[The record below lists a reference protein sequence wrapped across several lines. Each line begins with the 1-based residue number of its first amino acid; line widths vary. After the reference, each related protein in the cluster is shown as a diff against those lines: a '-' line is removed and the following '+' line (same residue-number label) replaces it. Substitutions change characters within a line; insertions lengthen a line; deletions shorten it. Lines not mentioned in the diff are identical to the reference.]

1 MRLVKKHLRNITVLL
16 GIWTAYYCLDIPCPI
31 LSLTGLAC
39 PACGTTRAMLALLQ
53 LDLKMYLYYQPTAVP
68 LTIAVVLCIHLR
80 HLKNLSRELPQRL
93 QALCFWRTLRCILQK
108 YEPPARRFISAGALI
123 PACAAS
129 SAALLYITG
138 KLKIP

>member
-80 HLKNLSRELPQRL
+80 HLKKPFKGIAA
-93 QALCFWRTLRCILQK
+93 AL
-108 YEPPARRFISAGALI
+108 AGVMLLANTAVSI
-123 PACAAS
+123 CKSVNRPHAAS
-129 SAALLYITG
+129 FLQEPLSLHAPPLPLLCCT
-138 KLKIP
+138 

>member
-53 LDLKMYLYYQPTAVP
+53 LDLKM
-68 LTIAVVLCIHLR
+68 
-80 HLKNLSRELPQRL
+80 
-93 QALCFWRTLRCILQK
+93 
-108 YEPPARRFISAGALI
+108 
-123 PACAAS
+123 
-129 SAALLYITG
+129 
-138 KLKIP
+138 

>member
-68 LTIAVVLCIHLR
+68 STIAVVLCIHLR
-80 HLKNLSRELPQRL
+80 HLKKPFKGI
-93 QALCFWRTLRCILQK
+93 A
-108 YEPPARRFISAGALI
+108 
-123 PACAAS
+123 
-129 SAALLYITG
+129 AALAGVMLLANTAVYFA
-138 KLKIP
+138 KV

>member
-53 LDLKMYLYYQPTAVP
+53 LDLKMSLSYQPTAVP

-80 HLKNLSRELPQRL
+80 HLKKPFKGI
-93 QALCFWRTLRCILQK
+93 A
-108 YEPPARRFISAGALI
+108 
-123 PACAAS
+123 
-129 SAALLYITG
+129 AALAGVMLLANTAVYFA
-138 KLKIP
+138 KV

>member
-80 HLKNLSRELPQRL
+80 HLKKQRL

>member
-53 LDLKMYLYYQPTAVP
+53 LDLKMYLYYQPTAALAGVM
-68 LTIAVVLCIHLR
+68 LLANTAVYFAKV
-80 HLKNLSRELPQRL
+80 
-93 QALCFWRTLRCILQK
+93 
-108 YEPPARRFISAGALI
+108 
-123 PACAAS
+123 
-129 SAALLYITG
+129 
-138 KLKIP
+138 

>member
-68 LTIAVVLCIHLR
+68 LTIAVDLCIHLR
-80 HLKNLSRELPQRL
+80 H
-93 QALCFWRTLRCILQK
+93 
-108 YEPPARRFISAGALI
+108 
-123 PACAAS
+123 
-129 SAALLYITG
+129 
-138 KLKIP
+138 